1 MEARNLRG
9 TASATIL
16 FTIADGAI
24 TSATSAQ
31 GVIGAPL
38 SYQIVANNSPTW
50 YSASGLPSGIGCD
63 GSTGLI
69 SGTPTRTGTFSVH
82 VEASNLRGTAL
93 ATISFT
99 IADGSIG
106 SGSQPTLTILQNGDS
121 LLFTWPV
128 TSNGFVLEETE
139 VQPNAWTNSS
149 AQVVVQ
155 GNENVAVITTT
166 GTAKFYRLRK

>member
-1 MEARNLRG
+1 VEARNNFG
-9 TASATIL
+9 TASVTIF

-31 GVIGAPL
+31 GVLGAPF

-50 YSASGLPSGIGCD
+50 YTASGLPPGVGCD
-63 GSTGLI
+63 RSTGLI
-69 SGTPTRTGTFSVH
+69 SGIPTQTGTFSAH
-82 VEASNLRGTAL
+82 VEASNLRGTAST
-93 ATISFT
+93 TISFT

-106 SGSQPTLTILQNGDS
+106 SGSQPTLTILRTGDS

-128 TSNGFVLEETE
+128 TSGGFVLEETQ
-139 VQPNAWTNSS
+139 VQSNAWTNSS